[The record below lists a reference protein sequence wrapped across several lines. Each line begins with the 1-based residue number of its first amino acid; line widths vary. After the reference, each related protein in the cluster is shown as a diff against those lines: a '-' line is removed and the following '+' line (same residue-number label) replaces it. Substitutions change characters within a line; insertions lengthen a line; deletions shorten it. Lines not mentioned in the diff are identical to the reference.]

1 MIRANSETA
10 IKSSRGSIRM
20 AFNSNFFS
28 QDSEARERNTLIDYL
43 QKQNPDT
50 LERIAQSATP
60 EVREIITHNV
70 QGLLGGLPTEGFNV
84 QVVTDRH
91 NLANLLA
98 SAMMTGYF
106 LCQME
111 KRKDLEENLQDTDSL
126 S

>member
-1 MIRANSETA
+1 MT
-10 IKSSRGSIRM
+10 
-20 AFNSNFFS
+20 FDSNFYMGE
-28 QDSEARERNTLIDYL
+28 SESRMKNTLVEYL
-43 QKQNPDT
+43 QKQHPDT

-60 EVREIITHNV
+60 EIREIITHNV

-84 QVVTDRH
+84 QIVSDRH

-111 KRKDLEENLQDTDSL
+111 KRKDLEQNLADTDSL
-126 S
+126 

>member
-1 MIRANSETA
+1 MVFDSNFFSQESETA
-10 IKSSRGSIRM
+10 IK
-20 AFNSNFFS
+20 
-28 QDSEARERNTLIDYL
+28 NTLIEYL
-43 QKQNPDT
+43 QKQHPET

-70 QGLLGGLPTEGFNV
+70 HGLLGVLPSEEFNI
-84 QVVTDRH
+84 QIVTDRQ

-111 KRKDLEENLQDTDSL
+111 KRKDLEENIANTDSL
-126 S
+126 

>member
-1 MIRANSETA
+1 MFDSNFFSQESETA
-10 IKSSRGSIRM
+10 IK
-20 AFNSNFFS
+20 
-28 QDSEARERNTLIDYL
+28 NTLIEYL
-43 QKQNPDT
+43 QKQHPET

-70 QGLLGGLPTEGFNV
+70 HGLLGILPSEEFNI
-84 QVVTDRH
+84 QIVTDRQ

-111 KRKDLEENLQDTDSL
+111 KRKDLEENIANTDSL
-126 S
+126 

>member
-1 MIRANSETA
+1 MVFDSNFFSQESETA
-10 IKSSRGSIRM
+10 IK
-20 AFNSNFFS
+20 
-28 QDSEARERNTLIDYL
+28 NTLIEYL
-43 QKQNPDT
+43 QKQHPET

-70 QGLLGGLPTEGFNV
+70 HGLLGILPSEEFNI
-84 QVVTDRH
+84 QIVTDRQ

-111 KRKDLEENLQDTDSL
+111 KRKDLEENIANTDSL
-126 S
+126 

>member
-1 MIRANSETA
+1 MFDSNFFSQESETA
-10 IKSSRGSIRM
+10 IK
-20 AFNSNFFS
+20 
-28 QDSEARERNTLIDYL
+28 NTLIEYL
-43 QKQNPDT
+43 QKQHPET

-70 QGLLGGLPTEGFNV
+70 HGLLGVLPSEEFNI
-84 QVVTDRH
+84 QIVTDRQ

-111 KRKDLEENLQDTDSL
+111 KRKDLEENIANTDSL
-126 S
+126 

>member
-1 MIRANSETA
+1 MV
-10 IKSSRGSIRM
+10 
-20 AFNSNFFS
+20 FDSNFF
-28 QDSEARERNTLIDYL
+28 QRESETTVKNTLVEYL
-43 QKQNPDT
+43 QKQHPDT

-70 QGLLGGLPTEGFNV
+70 QGLLGSLPSEAFNI
-84 QVVTDRH
+84 QIVTDRQ

-111 KRKDLEENLQDTDSL
+111 KRKDLDESIADTDSL
-126 S
+126 F

>member
-1 MIRANSETA
+1 
-10 IKSSRGSIRM
+10 M
-20 AFNSNFFS
+20 AFNSNFFMGE
-28 QDSEARERNTLIDYL
+28 SEATVRNTLVDYL
-43 QKQNPDT
+43 QKQHPDT
-50 LERIAQSATP
+50 LERVAQSATP

-84 QVVTDRH
+84 QVVTDRQ

-111 KRKDLEENLQDTDSL
+111 KRKDLEQNLADTDSL
-126 S
+126 F

>member
-1 MIRANSETA
+1 MV
-10 IKSSRGSIRM
+10 
-20 AFNSNFFS
+20 FNSDFFKGE
-28 QDSEARERNTLIDYL
+28 SEATMRNTLVEYL

-50 LERIAQSATP
+50 LERVAQSATP

-70 QGLLGGLPTEGFNV
+70 QGLLGALPTEGFNV
-84 QVVTDRH
+84 QVVTDRQ

-111 KRKDLEENLQDTDSL
+111 KRKDLEQNLADTDSL
-126 S
+126 SN

>member
-1 MIRANSETA
+1 VFDSNFFSQESETA
-10 IKSSRGSIRM
+10 IK
-20 AFNSNFFS
+20 
-28 QDSEARERNTLIDYL
+28 NTLIEYL
-43 QKQNPDT
+43 QKQHPET

-70 QGLLGGLPTEGFNV
+70 HGLLGVLPSEEFNI
-84 QVVTDRH
+84 QIVTDRQ

-111 KRKDLEENLQDTDSL
+111 KRKDLEENIANTDSL
-126 S
+126 

>member
-1 MIRANSETA
+1 MV
-10 IKSSRGSIRM
+10 
-20 AFNSNFFS
+20 FNSNFFS
-28 QDSEARERNTLIDYL
+28 QESETAIKNTLIEYL
-43 QKQNPDT
+43 QKQHPET

-70 QGLLGGLPTEGFNV
+70 HGLLGVLPSEEFNI
-84 QVVTDRH
+84 QIVTDRQ

-111 KRKDLEENLQDTDSL
+111 KRKDLEENIANTDSL
-126 S
+126 